1 PRSPP
6 NWATPD
12 GEVPPDQDRRGRI
25 HPYEQVTG
33 RSSQPLLF
41 PMLHPGAR
49 YPKQWT
55 AHTCSA
61 SVLILYTPLTWRK
74 KPTST
79 CYNSTSPTV
88 TCWPASSHRSPTS
101 ATMSTAAPWSSAC

>member
-1 PRSPP
+1 MRATCPPGHVSLNLFTRTHRPGSPS
-6 NWATPD
+6 NWAMPD
-12 GEVPPDQDRRGRI
+12 GEVPPDQDRRGWI
-25 HPYEQVTG
+25 DPYEQVTG

-55 AHTCSA
+55 AQTWSA
-61 SVLILYTPLTWRK
+61 SVPTLYAPLVWRK

-79 CYNSTSPTV
+79 CYNSTSPMV
-88 TCWPASSHRSPTS
+88 I
-101 ATMSTAAPWSSAC
+101 